1 MKYPHLFSPI
11 KINSI
16 MVSNRII
23 ANPIGHVYEDKA
35 LGRPGVVIAGSVIT
49 QPGKSSWAS
58 SEEPYAFGKY
68 QVEKT
73 RQRILIAHRGGAK
86 ASIEIGHAGQY
97 ARVAPGDF
105 AIGPTVFVLLIRKEK
120 NCYCLQILLLLLPEL
135 KQGRKSQKAFM
146 ELYL

>member
-1 MKYPHLFSPI
+1 MVQKSNCFQRSMLRLGGETDMSLRYPHLFSPL

-23 ANPIGHVYEDKA
+23 ANPMSQIYEDKA

-58 SEEPYAFGKY
+58 PDEPYAFSKY

-73 RQRILIAHRGGAK
+73 RQRVLRAHQGGARPPLRL
-86 ASIEIGHAGQY
+86 AMRDSMHGWHREIMLWVRSALSV
-97 ARVAPGDF
+97 R
-105 AIGPTVFVLLIRKEK
+105 
-120 NCYCLQILLLLLPEL
+120 
-135 KQGRKSQKAFM
+135 M
-146 ELYL
+146 ELRCVPWTRP